1 MYEDFPGFFTKMK
14 ILEGVRGRFLSA
26 GHYEGG
32 VAPTALGIVL
42 VVFLFPALTGWAN
55 VCRAYGARDCSCCL
69 SFPALTGWAN
79 ICRASGATR
88 GDLKNGP
95 GDPNTTKATADVS
108 V

>member
-42 VVFLFPALTGWAN
+42 VVFLSQPSRAGLTCGAPTALGIL
-55 VCRAYGARDCSCCL
+55 CCV
-69 SFPALTGWAN
+69 SFPSPHRLG
-79 ICRASGATR
+79 
-88 GDLKNGP
+88 
-95 GDPNTTKATADVS
+95 
-108 V
+108 